1 MKFLWIISS
10 FAAVVFAVSGTA
22 FALDYKADL
31 SLSLLEQYNDNVFLS
46 HVAKSG
52 DYITAVNPELMLSTQ
67 TEKADVM
74 LKYSPSFSYYSKD
87 TDKNDTTQQAG
98 ARGTFKLT
106 ERLSAGLTDD
116 YLQTKD
122 LVAIRNVEGAGPL
135 ISAQNQITMNTLNG
149 YLAYRM
155 SDQLTLRPSF
165 LYSAVNNSQVGFSD
179 IDTYTGA
186 LEASYLLSGRTTLKA
201 KAEYDVYHYS
211 ISGDIDD
218 QQYTIG
224 VLHKFTPTFSIDA
237 SGGMIIS
244 HIQQPSNTDLY
255 WVGNFTVVKSFEKGT
270 VTFSYVNGVI
280 PGLETEA
287 PLRAQVFSLGYSRP
301 MAAGALDVSIAGW
314 YGLYKTIGNVGA
326 VQKQDDIGG
335 NAKISYK
342 LFRWADVF
350 IQYSYVN
357 SDDKL
362 DHNRSYNNNII
373 SAGLKLSKQFIF

>member
-52 DYITAVNPELMLSTQ
+52 DYITAINPEVTLSTQ

-74 LKYSPSFSYYSKD
+74 LKYTPSFSYYSKD
-87 TDKNDTTQQAG
+87 SEKNDTTQQGG

-106 ERLSAGLTDD
+106 ERLTAGLEDE

-122 LVAIRNVEGAGPL
+122 LVAIRNVDGAGPL

-149 YLAYRM
+149 YLAYKM
-155 SDQLTLRPSF
+155 SDKLTLRPSF
-165 LYSAVNNSQVGFSD
+165 LYSTVNNSQIGFSD
-179 IDTYTGA
+179 IDTYDGA
-186 LEASYLLSGRTTLKA
+186 LEVSYLLSGRTTLKA
-201 KAEYDVYHYS
+201 KAEYDFYHYS
-211 ISGDIDD
+211 ISGDIFD

-224 VLHKFTPTFSIDA
+224 ALHKFTPTFSVDA
-237 SGGMIIS
+237 SVGIILS
-244 HIQQPSNTDLY
+244 QIQQPSSSESFF
-255 WVGNFTVVKSFEKGT
+255 VGNIAVSKSFEKGT
-270 VTFSYVNGVI
+270 VVFSYVNSII

-301 MAAGALDVSIAGW
+301 VGVAALDISISGW
-314 YGLYKTIGNVGA
+314 YGFYKTISNVGP

-362 DHNRSYNNNII
+362 DHSRSYNNNII